1 MELFCIQHICNAMD
15 LYFLSI
21 SVELDFYDGD
31 SFFSIVLRYVSKNDL
46 VDGEF
51 LLSMIRPG
59 E

>member
-1 MELFCIQHICNAMD
+1 MD
-15 LYFLSI
+15 MYFLSI

-59 E
+59 A